1 MIIKYKKEN
10 ILESKVEALVNPV
23 NCVGVM
29 GAGLA
34 KQFKKKFPNMFNHY
48 RTICFNKSLNIGK
61 IDYYKEADKI
71 IFNFPTKIH
80 WKDKSLIEY
89 IDKGLNALISII
101 EELDIKSV
109 AVPMLGC
116 GLGGLN
122 KQIVH
127 TLIVNKFTNEFR
139 RKNLLIE
146 IYL

>member
-1 MIIKYKKEN
+1 MIIEYKKGN
-10 ILESKVEALVNPV
+10 ILESKAEALVNPV

-48 RTICFNKSLNIGK
+48 RTICFNKSLDIGK
-61 IDYYKEADKI
+61 IDYCKEKDKV

-80 WKDKSLIEY
+80 WKNKSLIEY
-89 IDKGLNALISII
+89 IDKGIDALILIV
-101 EELDIKSV
+101 EELDVKSI

-116 GLGGLN
+116 ELGGLN

-127 TLIVNKFTNEFR
+127 TLIVNKFANEFK